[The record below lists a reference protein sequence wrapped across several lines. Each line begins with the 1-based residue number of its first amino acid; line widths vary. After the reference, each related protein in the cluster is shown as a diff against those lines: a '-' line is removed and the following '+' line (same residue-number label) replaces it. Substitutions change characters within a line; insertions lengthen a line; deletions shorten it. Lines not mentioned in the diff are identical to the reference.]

1 MVRPDKV
8 DAVAEMSEAF
18 TSSNAVVLTAY
29 RGLSVAQLAEL
40 RRQLAGHARYRVV
53 KNTLTRLAVRDAGLP
68 TLEPLLEG
76 SSAVAFVTG
85 DPVEAAKGIRGF
97 ARTNPALV
105 VKGGIIEGEP
115 MDPAQIDRVAQLEP
129 REVLLG
135 KLAGGMK
142 ATTQRAAGLFAAPLA
157 QAARAFGALQAKQP
171 QPEAADVTLDEA
183 GAVPEPDA
191 SVATEPDASVATE
204 PDAAAPDQSEA

>member
-135 KLAGGMK
+135 NLAGGMK

-191 SVATEPDASVATE
+191 SVATEPDA
-204 PDAAAPDQSEA
+204 AAPDQSEA